1 MESRWRRGGD
11 ELCHRCLSAAAVW
24 STVGLRIRSI
34 IGSRGECAALT
45 RRCPGRAGVG
55 SEEREKNKDS
65 VFTNRAGRRKQCTVH
80 ADTQTPVNPR
90 SACFL
95 ARAHTSSQA
104 SSATT

>member
-45 RRCPGRAGVG
+45 RRCAGRAGVG
-55 SEEREKNKDS
+55 SAGERKKQRFRVYKSCWDGAEEEEAMYSTRPH
-65 VFTNRAGRRKQCTVH
+65 TNTH
-80 ADTQTPVNPR
+80 
-90 SACFL
+90 
-95 ARAHTSSQA
+95 
-104 SSATT
+104 